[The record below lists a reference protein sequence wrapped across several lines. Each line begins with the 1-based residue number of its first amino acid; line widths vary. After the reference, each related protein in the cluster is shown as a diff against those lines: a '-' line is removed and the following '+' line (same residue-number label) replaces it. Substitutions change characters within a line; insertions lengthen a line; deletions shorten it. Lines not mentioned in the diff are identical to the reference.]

1 MCFFSVCFSEGV
13 IFIVSGVSGL
23 SVEGLVEGSRGF
35 LGFRIFIL
43 IIFFIK
49 ILLCER
55 LRRWI
60 WYLYIIFWLEGKNIL
75 WGNLNLW

>member
-13 IFIVSGVSGL
+13 IFIVSGVIGS

-49 ILLCER
+49 ILLCKR
-55 LRRWI
+55 LRR
-60 WYLYIIFWLEGKNIL
+60 
-75 WGNLNLW
+75 

>member
-1 MCFFSVCFSEGV
+1 MLFIGFWYLLFFVICRLRFFMCFFSVCFSEGV
-13 IFIVSGVSGL
+13 IFIVSGVSGS

-55 LRRWI
+55 LRR
-60 WYLYIIFWLEGKNIL
+60 
-75 WGNLNLW
+75 